1 MRNLSVWN
9 VEKILKKKFPF
20 GFWFYNPYLKQHVLL
35 GDGGAHF
42 CDKDFN
48 LLFKE
53 PKLRYMETAQ
63 FVDDDLCV
71 FVKTSSSSVII
82 YSIQKKEIIYRVSL
96 RIPKKYGE
104 GKTCEVNCAF
114 YCKKTNSLIFNV
126 WYDHVY
132 TTEWRASKHGI
143 FAYDITNKKYTE
155 IVPDGVN
162 TDECFDYKDTYAFYV
177 SHSLLSEGK
186 ACTIGFDL
194 YVVDSNLSVKK
205 VQLDTKHLAGKTMD
219 FDEERGLM
227 VFHDKEDIF
236 DGYMYYGDGTEFTA
250 IDLDGNEQPWK
261 PLRRYQK
268 KLQTVKRSEIDFE
281 DYIDKNGIDE
291 YVAKNLSEEEL
302 EGTAEELLQ
311 SGYNWALNKIEQK
324 AKTAGAELYD
334 FLGNEQIAE
343 VEGILYSVGWLQ
355 AEIENGG
362 IEQYFSNGD
371 KKEFDLLI
379 NALTAVGAVETAG
392 VIKKGARMV
401 ANFNKKENPELYERD
416 KYYERL
422 EKLRDDLTE
431 DYAVLTIKYLVGK
444 AQ

>member
-1 MRNLSVWN
+1 M
-9 VEKILKKKFPF
+9 EKIGIYKFEEILKKRFPD
-20 GFWFYNPYLKQHVLL
+20 GYWFYNPYLKQHVAL
-35 GDGGAHF
+35 GEGRTYF
-42 CDKDFN
+42 YDKDYN

-53 PKLRYMETAQ
+53 PKLRYMREIQ
-63 FVDDDLCV
+63 FVDEDLC
-71 FVKTSSSSVII
+71 FLKQMYSMTYLI
-82 YSIQKKEIIYRVSL
+82 YSMKKREIVERVPL
-96 RIPKKYGE
+96 RFPKKSGIEEPKRVYY
-104 GKTCEVNCAF
+104 VF
-114 YCKKTNSLIFNV
+114 YCKSINSLIFNLSYGNPTRYGV
-126 WYDHVY
+126 
-132 TTEWRASKHGI
+132 
-143 FAYDITNKKYTE
+143 FAYNISNKKFTC
-155 IVPDGVN
+155 IVPDGVQ
-162 TDECFDYKDTYAFYV
+162 TEYCFDYKDRYAFYMSNHYV
-177 SHSLLSEGK
+177 PNHVGGDELVVVNPDFSFKRAKLKIDKIQL
-186 ACTIGFDL
+186 AL
-194 YVVDSNLSVKK
+194 YEEKK
-205 VQLDTKHLAGKTMD
+205 KYMN
-219 FDEERGLM
+219 FDEERGIIF
-227 VFHDKEDIF
+227 FHDADDEF

-311 SGYNWALNKIEQK
+311 SGYNWALNQIEQK
-324 AKTAGAELYD
+324 AKTAGTELYD

-401 ANFNKKENPELYERD
+401 ANFNKKENPEMYERD
-416 KYYERL
+416 KFYERL
-422 EKLRDDLTE
+422 EKLGDDLTE